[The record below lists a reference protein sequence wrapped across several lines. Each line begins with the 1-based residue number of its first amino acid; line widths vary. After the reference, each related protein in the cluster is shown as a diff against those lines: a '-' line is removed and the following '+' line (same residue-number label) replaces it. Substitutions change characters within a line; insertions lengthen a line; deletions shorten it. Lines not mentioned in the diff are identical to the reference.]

1 MKTNHFI
8 FKSETQLGDCLLHA
22 HFMRKVVRKNP
33 DVTFDFHL
41 IDRHWDQT
49 KEYLE
54 DIPQVNLLPY
64 STAPESHLRGWV
76 GQFGIPPLPCLLDGL
91 RLKSYQLLCEKKMGI
106 ESPFKSV
113 EDLLYDNPKL
123 KFGYNTKQFDIVLV
137 NSDGQSN
144 QTASNNEAD
153 YETFINKAYNKG
165 LTVITTKKLKDY
177 PCTFD
182 FNLSVMGIGA
192 LSINSKAIIGVGTGA
207 IQCCLNI
214 WNKDKR
220 FLYIDQHH
228 TFILPNIKMINSV
241 NQIEI

>member
-1 MKTNHFI
+1 MKNNFI
-8 FKSETQLGDCLLHA
+8 FKSETQLGDCLLQA
-22 HFMRKVVRKNP
+22 HFMRKVCEKNP
-33 DVTFDFHL
+33 NITFDFHL

-54 DIPQVNLLPY
+54 DIPQINLKSY
-64 STAPESHLRGWV
+64 SNVPDIHLRGWV
-76 GQFGIPPLPCLLDGL
+76 GQFGIPPLPCPLDGL
-91 RLKSYQLLCEKKMGI
+91 RLRSYQLLCEHKMKI
-106 ESPFKSV
+106 ECPFKTV

-123 KFGYNTKQFDIVLV
+123 KFGYNTKQFDVVLV

-144 QTASNNEAD
+144 QTSSNNQED
-153 YETFINKAYNKG
+153 YENLIKKLHKKG
-165 LTVITTKKLKDY
+165 LSVITTKKLKEY

-182 FNLSVMGIGA
+182 YDLSVMGIGA
-192 LSINSKAIIGVGTGA
+192 LSINSKVVIGVGTGA

-214 WNKDKR
+214 WNKNKR

-241 NQIEI
+241 NQIEV